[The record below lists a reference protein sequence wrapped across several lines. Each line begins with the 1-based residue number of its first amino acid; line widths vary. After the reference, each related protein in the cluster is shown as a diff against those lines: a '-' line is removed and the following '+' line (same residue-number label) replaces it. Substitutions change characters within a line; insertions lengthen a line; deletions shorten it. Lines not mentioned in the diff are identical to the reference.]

1 LLKEMDLWT
10 SMHMLGLSKSC
21 STENADG
28 TYEEVQTINQIL
40 EKIEEEDGEDNIWKF
55 RSVDA
60 HQGPLKHSD
69 PNYKGSSWNVRV
81 LWENR
86 EVSYEPLSIIAKSD
100 PVTIAIY
107 PKENN
112 LLELDGWK
120 KFARLANRQKKLLR
134 MANQAKL
141 LSFRTAPTYHFGIL
155 IPCNHKH
162 AMELDQLHGN
172 NLWRKSEV
180 TELDSID
187 EYNTFQD
194 VGKGTT
200 PKGYK
205 KIRYHIVYA
214 VKHDLQRKARLVANG
229 NLTETPFTSV
239 YSSVVSLRGLRL
251 YLFLAELNQLES
263 WSTDIGNAYLEAYTD
278 EKVYVISGDEFGDQA
293 GHSLIVVRALYGLRS
308 SGLRWWERFSVVLN
322 ELGFIPS
329 KAENDIW
336 MRSRSNHYEYIAQYV
351 DDLAIISQ
359 NPQEIIDKLKNHYNF
374 KLKGTG
380 PIAYHLGANFER
392 DQEGILCMSPSKYID
407 RMIESYLRLFGT
419 KPKTIYS
426 SPLEK
431 GDHPELDTSSELD
444 IEGIKLYQSMIG
456 AAQWIVSLG

>member
-1 LLKEMDLWT
+1 
-10 SMHMLGLSKSC
+10 
-21 STENADG
+21 
-28 TYEEVQTINQIL
+28 
-40 EKIEEEDGEDNIWKF
+40 
-55 RSVDA
+55 
-60 HQGPLKHSD
+60 
-69 PNYKGSSWNVRV
+69 
-81 LWENR
+81 
-86 EVSYEPLSIIAKSD
+86 
-100 PVTIAIY
+100 
-107 PKENN
+107 
-112 LLELDGWK
+112 
-120 KFARLANRQKKLLR
+120 
-134 MANQAKL
+134 
-141 LSFRTAPTYHFGIL
+141 
-155 IPCNHKH
+155 
-162 AMELDQLHGN
+162 
-172 NLWRKSEV
+172 V